1 LKDGE
6 KLPLGFTVGL
16 SFHRADA
23 FTNTKDSS
31 HTLARKI
38 SPLVCR
44 EESKQYAADKSELIM
59 ASSSGGPRVSALQ
72 IQKDVMWPKC
82 SAVLWRNMYVHL
94 LDVLI
99 YNTLGLIL
107 FISGRNSLLNWRHS
121 SMIPP
126 ERWSPLI
133 TLILEPKSL
142 VFLELVVMPPTWK
155 TFLTF
160 RRLLGTTSMVRPK
173 WSLTVNG
180 WDRHI

>member
-1 LKDGE
+1 VQGEGKFEVTQSKHRLSEEQKHDDGQKLFDFCAECLKNFINTTLRDDKGLTLKDGE

-59 ASSSGGPRVSALQ
+59 ASSSGGPKASALP

-99 YNTLGLIL
+99 YNTLGLIS
-107 FISGRNSLLNWRHS
+107 FISGRNSLLNWKHS

-126 ERWSPLI
+126 ER
-133 TLILEPKSL
+133 
-142 VFLELVVMPPTWK
+142 
-155 TFLTF
+155 
-160 RRLLGTTSMVRPK
+160 
-173 WSLTVNG
+173 
-180 WDRHI
+180 